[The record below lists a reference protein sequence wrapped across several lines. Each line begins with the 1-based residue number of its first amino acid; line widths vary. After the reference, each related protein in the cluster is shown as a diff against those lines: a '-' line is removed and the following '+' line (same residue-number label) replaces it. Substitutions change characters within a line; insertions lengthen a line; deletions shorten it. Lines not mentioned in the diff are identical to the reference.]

1 MRILKF
7 LALALVAIGLV
18 GCSAT
23 AEKLRNK
30 GDRYQLS
37 STIGK
42 SYAAIAASKSLREGE
57 LFGTRQTYGRLID
70 QTKLAS
76 GDTVYKHA
84 GLREAGESGMDFAGL
99 IGTTKKKL
107 EYAIFYFR
115 VSPDGTIRDY
125 ANGIVKGDKV
135 SCITFISGLIGT
147 CQNTDTLSADFT
159 YIDTIVR
166 TSSGQPYSS
175 WQ

>member
-1 MRILKF
+1 MRIFRLLTAIF
-7 LALALVAIGLV
+7 LILGIV
-18 GCSAT
+18 GCSGT

-30 GDRYQLS
+30 SDRHQLS
-37 STIGK
+37 GTIGK

-57 LFGTRQTYGRLID
+57 LFGTRFTYGRLID
-70 QTKLAS
+70 QSELAN

-84 GLREAGESGMDFAGL
+84 GLRDAGESGLNFGGL
-99 IGTTKKKL
+99 IGTTKKNL
-107 EYAIFYFR
+107 EYAIYYFR
-115 VSPDGTIRDY
+115 VSPDGVIRDY

-135 SCITFISGLIGT
+135 SCITFISGLIGS
-147 CQNTDTLSADFT
+147 CQNTEMLSADFT

-166 TSSGQPYSS
+166 TSQGQTYAS